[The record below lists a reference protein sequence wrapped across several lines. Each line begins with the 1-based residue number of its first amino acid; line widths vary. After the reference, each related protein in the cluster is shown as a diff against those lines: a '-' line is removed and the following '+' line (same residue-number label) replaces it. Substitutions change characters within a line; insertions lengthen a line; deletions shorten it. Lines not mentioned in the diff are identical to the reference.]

1 MPMFNGN
8 VQNADSVVI
17 MDNARGMSEDTRYE
31 SSSKCRRY
39 PGGGGG
45 GGLVAKPTG
54 VKRVKLS
61 QPFPI
66 LGAHFRYKLS
76 SRYCNPSLPT
86 LNENK

>member
-1 MPMFNGN
+1 MSNGN

-17 MDNARGMSEDTRYE
+17 MDNARGMNEDTRYE
-31 SSSKCRRY
+31 STSKCRRY

-45 GGLVAKPTG
+45 RAVAQPTG
-54 VKRVKLS
+54 VKGVKIS
-61 QPFPI
+61 QPFSI

-76 SRYCNPSLPT
+76 SMYCNTSLPT